1 MNGFIMENRKQ
12 ANENFYKNKM
22 MNNDVDSKNDHMSLI
37 YESVS
42 NFKRFK
48 CEREKRRLEVEW

>member
-12 ANENFYKNKM
+12 TNENFNENKM

-42 NFKRFK
+42 NLKRF
-48 CEREKRRLEVEW
+48 